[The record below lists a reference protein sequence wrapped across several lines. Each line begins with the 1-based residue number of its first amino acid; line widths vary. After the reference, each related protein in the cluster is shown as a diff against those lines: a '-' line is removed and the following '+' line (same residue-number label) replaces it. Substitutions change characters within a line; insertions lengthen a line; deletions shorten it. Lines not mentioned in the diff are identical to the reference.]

1 MQLPLNNN
9 PNAIACCQSTGNIL
23 VNHKNIVQ
31 VFIFKYCTNE
41 TTKLQ
46 YIDFFEAPFQ
56 VELDFQPTTICLIE
70 DVIGCSSKQF
80 MHVFKVIESADG
92 NNSTASESNICTSTE
107 MPSSKSSAVNLE
119 QDVDFQ
125 AICDKAELNGIA
137 FNVKIKSTQEESMG
151 SLSDDDAEMKPSVV
165 SELSASIKYTNNLPD
180 SFSLPSKF
188 TIRSLL
194 QLKLQPMRISGVLR
208 ENVDVFK
215 CMFLKPLYLN
225 KSCSRNGT
233 FFMHSKFK
241 KSFYGCAILITTQQD
256 GYLYQINSNSPDL
269 DASKCFLNVYP
280 FTSGVVDVYFNDNVL
295 HALCEN
301 GIESYTHR
309 IGQKLLADELSTIYN
324 HVSSSISLVNL
335 RPFMN
340 VHFMIPGDENLILL
354 ANDSSTPVD
363 SSDEAVNWTIYN
375 LQYPSIGTVV
385 DDFKEFA
392 DKSLRKYPVAYLNL
406 LEEIHIMIRTHM
418 MLAKLEPEENSEQG
432 NEMRLVWDKC
442 EGLLREASLS
452 LADCFIS

>member
-1 MQLPLNNN
+1 
-9 PNAIACCQSTGNIL
+9 
-23 VNHKNIVQ
+23 
-31 VFIFKYCTNE
+31 
-41 TTKLQ
+41 
-46 YIDFFEAPFQ
+46 
-56 VELDFQPTTICLIE
+56 
-70 DVIGCSSKQF
+70 
-80 MHVFKVIESADG
+80 
-92 NNSTASESNICTSTE
+92 
-107 MPSSKSSAVNLE
+107 
-119 QDVDFQ
+119 
-125 AICDKAELNGIA
+125 
-137 FNVKIKSTQEESMG
+137 MG
-151 SLSDDDAEMKPSVV
+151 SLGDDDAEMKPSIV
-165 SELSASIKYTNNLPD
+165 SELSASIKFTNNLPD
-180 SFSLPSKF
+180 SFTLPSKF

-194 QLKLQPMRISGVLR
+194 QLKLQSMRISGVLR

-225 KSCSRNGT
+225 KSCGRDGT

-241 KSFYGCAILITTQQD
+241 NSFYGCAILITTQQD

-309 IGQKLLADELSTIYN
+309 IGQKLLAHELSTIYN

-340 VHFMIPGDENLILL
+340 VHFMIPGDKNLILL
-354 ANDSSTPVD
+354 ANDSSTPVE
-363 SSDEAVNWTIYN
+363 SSEDAVNWTIYN
-375 LQYPSIGTVV
+375 LQYPSINTIVE
-385 DDFKEFA
+385 DFKEFA
-392 DKSLRKYPVAYLNL
+392 DKSLRKYPIAYLNL

-418 MLAKLEPEENSEQG
+418 MLATLEPEENSEQG

-442 EGLLREASLS
+442 EGLLREASLA
-452 LADCFIS
+452 LADFFIS